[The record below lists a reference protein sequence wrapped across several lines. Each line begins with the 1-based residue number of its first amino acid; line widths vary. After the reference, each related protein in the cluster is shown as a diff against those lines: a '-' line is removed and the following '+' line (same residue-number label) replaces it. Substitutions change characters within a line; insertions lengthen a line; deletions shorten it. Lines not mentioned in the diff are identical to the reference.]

1 MNSPTSYI
9 MRKRFRKKRVRLILQ
24 RVILVLVGLLCMCTA
39 VLLYV
44 VNRAPTLPTWE
55 EAIRMDDA
63 TLMEAIRTASRT
75 DLLEAW
81 GDPVTEWNEE
91 GWDDH
96 YMIWK
101 SDHSL
106 DHIYVYLDKETRSVI
121 SVSVVY
127 VFEALPVFV
136 GNDYSWA
143 TVTPCAGEDE
153 LDYGDL
159 MVVNLVGRPAVLV
172 SMDEDPQN
180 PVRIYYKGSPHP
192 AADGKPAYID
202 TVVDVNYF
210 DNLLEPIFDE
220 DEP

>member
-1 MNSPTSYI
+1 MNSTTSYI
-9 MRKRFRKKRVRLILQ
+9 VHKRFRKERIL
-24 RVILVLVGLLCMCTA
+24 RILWSGILALVILLSVCTA
-39 VLLYV
+39 VLLYIADH
-44 VNRAPTLPTWE
+44 APTPPTWE
-55 EAIRMDDA
+55 EAIRMDDT
-63 TLMEAIRTASRT
+63 TLMEAIRTASPT

-106 DHIYVYLDKETRSVI
+106 DHIYVYLDKETLSVI

-172 SMDEDPQN
+172 SMDEDPQY

-192 AADGKPAYID
+192 AADGEPAYID
-202 TVVDVNYF
+202 TVIDVNYF
-210 DNLLEPIFDE
+210 DYSLEPIGDE
-220 DEP
+220 DE